1 MSVLE
6 NVKMAFSSLF
16 AHKMR
21 SILTMLGIIIG
32 VGSVIAVV
40 AIGQGGEAVLKSMF
54 SGESNTVELYYMP
67 SDEEIEANPSL
78 LYEDAFTQA
87 DIDVIESI
95 PEVEKVVAT
104 STESTSVR
112 YQQEATESMVTGV
125 NQAYLDVQGLE
136 VDAGRNLL
144 ASDFLGGSRAA
155 VVSESI
161 KDELLE
167 DGEDLEANEL
177 LGMIIY
183 MNNQPV
189 EIVGVQE
196 AEDSFFD
203 LGMNMVYVPIKTWQS
218 VFADTSITEVS
229 IKAEGPDELEI
240 AGEKA
245 ADMLNQLHEKD
256 DAYQILNME
265 EIADGIGKVTRI
277 MTIIISSIAGVSLL
291 VGGIGV
297 MNIMLVS
304 VTERTR
310 EIGVR
315 MSLGATRGQ
324 ILFQFLIEAMT
335 LTLVGG
341 LIGMALGS
349 GTALIVSHFA
359 GWQPLVSLPVII
371 GGILFSMLIGVI
383 FGLLPAN
390 KASRLDPIESLRYE

>member
-6 NVKMAFSSLF
+6 NIKMAFASLR

-40 AIGQGGEAVLKSMF
+40 AIGQGGEAVLKSQF
-54 SGESNTVELYYMP
+54 AGESNTIELFYMP
-67 SDEEIEANPSL
+67 SDEEIESNSSVL
-78 LYEDAFTQA
+78 FEDAFTQE
-87 DIDVIESI
+87 DIDAIETI

-104 STESTSVR
+104 SSESSIVR
-112 YQQEATESMVTGV
+112 YRQEDSEAMIMGI

-136 VDAGRNLL
+136 IAEGRNLM
-144 ASDFLGGSRAA
+144 AADFLGGSRVA
-155 VVSESI
+155 VVSE
-161 KDELLE
+161 KFQDDLFADEDE
-167 DGEDLEANEL
+167 KL
-177 LGMIIY
+177 LGKVVYIDA
-183 MNNQPV
+183 QPV
-189 EIVGVQE
+189 EIIGVIE
-196 AEDSFFD
+196 SEGGIFSFAS
-203 LGMNMVYVPIKTWQS
+203 NMVYVPMKTWQS
-218 VFADTSITEVS
+218 IYAKTSITEVA
-229 IKAEGPDELEI
+229 IKAVGPDDVQI

-245 ADMLNQLHEKD
+245 AMMLNQMHDKD

-265 EIADGIGKVTRI
+265 EIAEGIGKITRI

-335 LTLVGG
+335 LTLIGG
-341 LIGMALGS
+341 LVGMLLGTGAAL
-349 GTALIVSHFA
+349 AVSHFA
-359 GWQPLVSLPVII
+359 GWPPLVSLPVII
-371 GGILFSMLIGVI
+371 GGILFSMLIGIV

>member
-1 MSVLE
+1 MSILE
-6 NVKMAFSSLF
+6 NIKMAFASLR

-40 AIGQGGEAVLKSMF
+40 AIGQGGEAVLKSQF
-54 SGESNTVELYYMP
+54 AGESNTIGLFYMP
-67 SDEEIEANPSL
+67 SDAEIESNSSAL
-78 LYEDAFTQA
+78 FEDAFTQE
-87 DIDVIESI
+87 DIQAIEAI

-104 STESTSVR
+104 STETSTVR
-112 YQQEATESMVTGV
+112 YQQETTDGMIMGI

-136 VDAGRNLL
+136 IAEGRNLM
-144 ASDFLGGSRAA
+144 AADFLSGARVA
-155 VVSESI
+155 VVSDKFQEELFEEE
-161 KDELLE
+161 DEK
-167 DGEDLEANEL
+167 L
-177 LGMIIY
+177 LGKVVYIGG
-183 MNNQPV
+183 QPV
-189 EIVGVQE
+189 EIVGVME
-196 AEDSFFD
+196 SEGGIFS
-203 LGMNMVYVPIKTWQS
+203 LGSNTAYLPMKTWQS
-218 VFADTSITEVS
+218 VFARTSITEVA
-229 IKAEGPDELEI
+229 IKAVGTDELQE

-245 ADMLNQLHEKD
+245 ATLLNQMHDEE

-265 EIADGIGKVTRI
+265 EIAEGIGQITRI

-324 ILFQFLIEAMT
+324 ILFQFLIEAIT
-335 LTLVGG
+335 LTLMGG
-341 LIGMALGS
+341 IIGMLLGS
-349 GTALIVSHFA
+349 GTALAVSHFA
-359 GWQPLVSLPVII
+359 GWPPLVSLPVII
-371 GGILFSMLIGVI
+371 GGILFSMFIGII

>member
-6 NVKMAFSSLF
+6 NIKMAFASLR

-40 AIGQGGEAVLKSMF
+40 AIGQGGEAVLKSQF
-54 SGESNTVELYYMP
+54 TGDSNTIELLYMP
-67 SDEEIEANPSL
+67 SDEELEANSSSL
-78 LYEDAFTQA
+78 FEDAFTQE
-87 DIDVIESI
+87 DIKMIETI

-104 STESTSVR
+104 STESTTVR
-112 YQQEATESMVTGV
+112 YRQESTDGMIMGV
-125 NQAYLDVQGLE
+125 NQAYLDVHGLE
-136 VDAGRNLL
+136 IAEGRNLL
-144 ASDFLGGSRAA
+144 AADFLGGARVA
-155 VVSESI
+155 VVSENFQEELFD
-161 KDELLE
+161 DEE
-167 DGEDLEANEL
+167 EKL
-177 LGMIIY
+177 LGKVIY
-183 MNNQPV
+183 VGDQPV
-189 EIVGVQE
+189 EIIGVME
-196 AEDSFFD
+196 SEGGLFSF
-203 LGMNMVYVPIKTWQS
+203 GSNTVYLPMKTWQS
-218 VFADTSITEVS
+218 VFAKTSITEVS
-229 IKAEGPDELEI
+229 IQAIGTDELQI

-245 ADMLNQLHEKD
+245 AAMLNQIHDKD
-256 DAYQILNME
+256 DSYQILNME
-265 EIADGIGKVTRI
+265 EIGEAIGKVTRI

-335 LTLVGG
+335 LTLIGG
-341 LIGMALGS
+341 LIGMLLGS
-349 GTALIVSHFA
+349 GAALTVSHFA
-359 GWQPLVSLPVII
+359 GWPPLVSLPVIV
-371 GGILFSMLIGVI
+371 GGILFSMLIGII

>member
-1 MSVLE
+1 MSILE
-6 NVKMAFSSLF
+6 NIKMAFASLR

-40 AIGQGGEAVLKSMF
+40 AIGQGGEAVLKSQF
-54 SGESNTVELYYMP
+54 TGESNTIELFYMP
-67 SDEEIEANPSL
+67 SDAEIESNSSAL
-78 LYEDAFTQA
+78 FEDAFTQE
-87 DIDVIESI
+87 DIKAIEAI

-104 STESTSVR
+104 STESSTVR
-112 YQQEATESMVTGV
+112 YQQETTDGMIMGI
-125 NQAYLDVQGLE
+125 NQAYLDVQGIE
-136 VDAGRNLL
+136 IAEGRNLM
-144 ASDFLGGSRAA
+144 AADFLSGARVA
-155 VVSESI
+155 VVSDKFQEELFEEE
-161 KDELLE
+161 DEDE
-167 DGEDLEANEL
+167 KL
-177 LGMIIY
+177 LGKVVYIGG
-183 MNNQPV
+183 QPV
-189 EIVGVQE
+189 EIVGVME
-196 AEDSFFD
+196 SEGGIFSLSSNTAY
-203 LGMNMVYVPIKTWQS
+203 LPMKTWQS
-218 VFADTSITEVS
+218 VFAKTSITEVA
-229 IKAEGPDELEI
+229 IKAAGTDELQE

-245 ADMLNQLHEKD
+245 ASLLNQMHDKE

-265 EIADGIGKVTRI
+265 EIAAGIGQITRI

-335 LTLVGG
+335 LTLMGG
-341 LIGMALGS
+341 IIGMLLGS
-349 GTALIVSHFA
+349 GAALAVSHFA
-359 GWQPLVSLPVII
+359 GWPPLVSLPVII
-371 GGILFSMLIGVI
+371 GGILFSMFIGII

>member
-54 SGESNTVELYYMP
+54 SGESNTIELYYMP
-67 SDEEIEANPSL
+67 SDEEIEANPSV

-104 STESTSVR
+104 STESTNVR
-112 YQQEATESMVTGV
+112 HQQEATESMITGI

-136 VDAGRNLL
+136 VDVGRNLL
-144 ASDFLGGSRAA
+144 ASDFLGGSRVA

-177 LGMIIY
+177 LGMVIY
-183 MNNQPV
+183 MNNQPI

-218 VFADTSITEVS
+218 VFANTSITEVS
-229 IKAEGPDELEI
+229 IKAAGPDELEI

-245 ADMLNQLHEKD
+245 ADMLNQIHEKD

-349 GTALIVSHFA
+349 STALIVSHFA
-359 GWQPLVSLPVII
+359 GWQPLVPLPVII
-371 GGILFSMLIGVI
+371 GGILFSMLIGII

>member
-1 MSVLE
+1 MSILE
-6 NVKMAFSSLF
+6 NIKMAFSSLR

-32 VGSVIAVV
+32 VGSVITVV
-40 AIGQGGEAVLKSMF
+40 AIGQGGEAVLKSQF
-54 SGESNTVELYYMP
+54 TGEANTIELFYMP
-67 SDEEIEANPSL
+67 SDEEIEQNANVL
-78 LYEDAFTQA
+78 FEAAFTPE
-87 DIDVIESI
+87 DISLIESV

-104 STESTSVR
+104 SSESAGVR
-112 YQQEATESMVTGV
+112 YARENTDAMIMGI
-125 NQAYLDVQGLE
+125 NQAYLDVQGL
-136 VDAGRNLL
+136 DIDQGRGLI
-144 ASDFLGGSRAA
+144 AADFLGGSRVAI
-155 VVSESI
+155 VSDGLSDSLL
-161 KDELLE
+161 DEE
-167 DGEDLEANEL
+167 EKETSL
-177 LGMIIY
+177 LGKVIY
-183 MNNQPV
+183 IGGQPV
-189 EIVGVQE
+189 EIVGVME
-196 AEDSFFD
+196 KAGGLFSLSSDTI
-203 LGMNMVYVPIKTWQS
+203 YVPMKTWHTI
-218 VFADTSITEVS
+218 FLKNDITEVS
-229 IKAEGPDELEI
+229 IQAAGPDELKL

-245 ADMLNQLHEKD
+245 ADLLNAVHDKD

-265 EIADGIGKVTRI
+265 EIGEAIGKVTRI

-335 LTLVGG
+335 LTLIGG
-341 LIGMALGS
+341 LIGMALGT

-359 GWQPLVSLPVII
+359 GWPPLVSFPVII
-371 GGILFSMLIGVI
+371 GGILFSMIIGVV

>member
-1 MSVLE
+1 MSILE
-6 NVKMAFSSLF
+6 NIKMAFASLR

-40 AIGQGGEAVLKSMF
+40 AIGQGGEAVLKSQF
-54 SGESNTVELYYMP
+54 TGESNTIELFYMP
-67 SDEEIEANPSL
+67 SDAEIESNSSAL
-78 LYEDAFTQA
+78 FEDAFTQE
-87 DIDVIESI
+87 DIKAIEAI

-104 STESTSVR
+104 STESATVR
-112 YQQEATESMVTGV
+112 YQQETTDGMIMGI

-136 VDAGRNLL
+136 IAEGRNLM
-144 ASDFLGGSRAA
+144 AADFLSGARVA
-155 VVSESI
+155 VVSDKFQEELFEEE
-161 KDELLE
+161 DEDE
-167 DGEDLEANEL
+167 KL
-177 LGMIIY
+177 LGKVVYIGG
-183 MNNQPV
+183 QPV
-189 EIVGVQE
+189 EIVGVME
-196 AEDSFFD
+196 NEGGIFSLSSNTAY
-203 LGMNMVYVPIKTWQS
+203 LPMKTWQS
-218 VFADTSITEVS
+218 VFAKTSITEVA
-229 IKAEGPDELEI
+229 IKAAGTDELQE

-245 ADMLNQLHEKD
+245 ATLLNQMHDKE

-265 EIADGIGKVTRI
+265 EIAAGIGQITRI

-335 LTLVGG
+335 LTLMGG
-341 LIGMALGS
+341 IIGMLLGS
-349 GTALIVSHFA
+349 GAALAVSHFA
-359 GWQPLVSLPVII
+359 GWPPLVSLPVII
-371 GGILFSMLIGVI
+371 GGILFSMFIGII

>member
-6 NVKMAFSSLF
+6 NIKMAFASLR

-40 AIGQGGEAVLKSMF
+40 AIGQGGEAVLKSQF
-54 SGESNTVELYYMP
+54 TGESNTIELFYMP
-67 SDEEIEANPSL
+67 SDEEIEANASSL
-78 LYEDAFTQA
+78 YDDAFTQE
-87 DIDVIESI
+87 DITLIETI

-104 STESTSVR
+104 STESSSVR
-112 YQQEATESMVTGV
+112 FQQENTDGMIMGI
-125 NQAYLDVQGLE
+125 NQAYIDVQGLKIAE
-136 VDAGRNLL
+136 GRSLL
-144 ASDFLGGSRAA
+144 AADFLSGARVA
-155 VVSESI
+155 VVSE
-161 KDELLE
+161 KFR
-167 DGEDLEANEL
+167 EDLFEDEDEQL
-177 LGMIIY
+177 LGKVIY
-183 MNNQPV
+183 IGAQPV
-189 EIVGVQE
+189 EIIGVIE
-196 AEDSFFD
+196 AETGLFSF
-203 LGMNMVYVPIKTWQS
+203 GSNTVYIPMKTWQS
-218 VFADTSITEVS
+218 VFAKTSITEIS
-229 IKAEGPDELEI
+229 IQSKGPDELQI
-240 AGEKA
+240 AGERA
-245 ADMLNQLHEKD
+245 AKMLNQVHKKE

-265 EIADGIGKVTRI
+265 EIAEGIGQITRI

-335 LTLVGG
+335 LTLIGG
-341 LIGMALGS
+341 IIGMILGS
-349 GTALIVSHFA
+349 GAALIVSHFA
-359 GWQPLVSLPVII
+359 GWPPLVSLPVII
-371 GGILFSMLIGVI
+371 GGVLFSMFIGII

>member
-6 NVKMAFSSLF
+6 NIKMAFASLR

-40 AIGQGGEAVLKSMF
+40 AIGQGGEAVLKSQF
-54 SGESNTVELYYMP
+54 TGESNTIELYYMP
-67 SDEEIEANPSL
+67 SDEEVESNADV
-78 LYEDAFTQA
+78 LYQDAFTQE
-87 DIDVIESI
+87 DITAIETI

-104 STESTSVR
+104 SSESSQVR
-112 YQQEATESMVTGV
+112 YQQENTDGMIMGI

-136 VDAGRNLL
+136 ITEGRNLL
-144 ASDFLGGSRAA
+144 AADFLSGARVA
-155 VVSESI
+155 VVSDNLQEELFD
-161 KDELLE
+161 DE
-167 DGEDLEANEL
+167 DKEL
-177 LGMIIY
+177 LGKVVYIDSY
-183 MNNQPV
+183 PV
-189 EIVGVQE
+189 EIVGVVE
-196 AEDSFFD
+196 SEDGIFSF
-203 LGMNMVYVPIKTWQS
+203 GSSTVYVPMKTWQS
-218 VFADTSITEVS
+218 IFSKTSITEVS
-229 IKAEGPDELEI
+229 IQAGGPDEVQT

-245 ADMLNQLHEKD
+245 ALMLNQMHDKEE
-256 DAYQILNME
+256 AYQILNME
-265 EIADGIGKVTRI
+265 EIAEGIGQITRI

-335 LTLVGG
+335 LTLIGG
-341 LIGMALGS
+341 LIGMLLGS
-349 GTALIVSHFA
+349 GAALLVSHFA
-359 GWQPLVSLPVII
+359 GWPPLVSLPVII
-371 GGILFSMLIGVI
+371 GGILFSMLIGII

-390 KASRLDPIESLRYE
+390 KASRLDPIEALRYE

>member
-6 NVKMAFSSLF
+6 NIKMAFASLR

-40 AIGQGGEAVLKSMF
+40 AIGQGGEAVLKSQF
-54 SGESNTVELYYMP
+54 TGESNTIELYYMP
-67 SDEEIEANPSL
+67 SDEEIESNSSAL
-78 LYEDAFTQA
+78 FEDAFTQE
-87 DIDVIESI
+87 DIKAIETI

-104 STESTSVR
+104 STESTTVR
-112 YQQEATESMVTGV
+112 YHQETTDGMIMGI
-125 NQAYLDVQGLE
+125 NQAYLDVHGLDIAE
-136 VDAGRNLL
+136 GRNLM
-144 ASDFLGGSRAA
+144 AADFLAGARVA
-155 VVSESI
+155 VVSE
-161 KDELLE
+161 KFQ
-167 DGEDLEANEL
+167 EDLFEEDDEEL
-177 LGMIIY
+177 LGKVVYIGG
-183 MNNQPV
+183 QPA
-189 EIVGVQE
+189 EIVGIIE
-196 AEDSFFD
+196 SEGGLFS
-203 LGMNMVYVPIKTWQS
+203 LGSNTAYLPMKTWQS
-218 VFADTSITEVS
+218 VFAKTSITEVS
-229 IKAEGPDELEI
+229 IKAVGADELQI

-245 ADMLNQLHEKD
+245 ATLLNQMHDKD
-256 DAYQILNME
+256 EAYQILNME
-265 EIADGIGKVTRI
+265 EIAEGIGKITRI

-341 LIGMALGS
+341 LIGMLLGTGAAL
-349 GTALIVSHFA
+349 AVSHFA
-359 GWQPLVSLPVII
+359 GWPPLVSLPVII
-371 GGILFSMLIGVI
+371 GGILFSMFIGII